1 MFTNISWSN
10 YLLAVLLLL
19 TIYYVFIGI
28 RFYSN
33 DLKQLLNGQRKSGD
47 NLIRQD
53 LRDFSSSNQDN
64 DQIQSAPSPSGYSAF
79 AETEED
85 TFNDV
90 EQIISRLKET
100 IAVAIEKKH
109 ERSILLKLLQSVYK
123 FYPELRYSAF
133 RPAIDELV
141 ISECEKK
148 GSIKLSEEDVEMMWN
163 DAV

>member
-33 DLKQLLNGQRKSGD
+33 DLKQLLSSQRKSGD
-47 NLIRQD
+47 NLIRQA

-90 EQIISRLKET
+90 GQIISRF
-100 IAVAIEKKH
+100 KKP
-109 ERSILLKLLQSVYK
+109 LQWLSK
-123 FYPELRYSAF
+123 KNMTGRY
-133 RPAIDELV
+133 L
-141 ISECEKK
+141 
-148 GSIKLSEEDVEMMWN
+148 
-163 DAV
+163 